1 MTPNTGQI
9 DRILMLGSDKF
20 LRFFRH
26 GRQTVSKLK
35 LLVAPADTANNSE
48 RWYEFVVYLS
58 RTLEQTIGLDTAF
71 DMADFRSRMHQADI
85 VFAPPTEAV
94 LLTHKAAYIPIC
106 RPADQSEEI
115 VFASHADGRAVSL
128 KGIHGA
134 EVITCGN
141 NVTTRLGLTL
151 LAKKGMKPGSITSK
165 NSWMHVLKALQSTP
179 EAFAFFSKNFYEEL
193 NPLSRENLTFLGS
206 SKLNRVY
213 AQMLVKPSHRALADH
228 LSMVLMSMKESEKG
242 SQVLDK
248 LGISGWNE
256 STNDDVLAMGQLLR
270 IG

>member
-1 MTPNTGQI
+1 M
-9 DRILMLGSDKF
+9 
-20 LRFFRH
+20 
-26 GRQTVSKLK
+26 SKLK

-94 LLTHKAAYIPIC
+94 LLTNKAAYIPVC
-106 RPADQSEEI
+106 RPENQSEEV
-115 VFASHADGRAVSL
+115 VFAAHAESGATSL
-128 KGIHGA
+128 KGVQGA
-134 EVITCGN
+134 EVISCGN

-151 LAKKGMKPGSITSK
+151 LAKKGIKPGSITGK
-165 NSWMHVLKALQSTP
+165 NSWMHVLKALQSNP
-179 EAFAFFSKNFYEEL
+179 EAYAFFSKNFFDEL
-193 NPLSRENLTFLGS
+193 NPLSRGNLSVLGS
-206 SKLNRVY
+206 SKLNRAY
-213 AQMLVKPSHRALADH
+213 AQMLVKPTHRALADK
-228 LSMVLMSMKESEKG
+228 LSMVLLSMQECDKG
-242 SQVLDK
+242 AQVLEK

-256 STNDDVLAMGQLLR
+256 SSNDDVTTMGQLLR